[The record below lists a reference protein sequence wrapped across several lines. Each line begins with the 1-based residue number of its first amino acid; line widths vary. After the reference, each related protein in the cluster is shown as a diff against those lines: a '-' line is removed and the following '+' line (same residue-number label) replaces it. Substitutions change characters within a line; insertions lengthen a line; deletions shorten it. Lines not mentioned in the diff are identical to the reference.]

1 MLMGRKSFKSK
12 TKGPQTNLYPFFFK
26 KYCKSFQLLTR
37 KKKGFNESVHDF
49 SVDYNTIDTSNIVDI
64 NKYFMKNYVMLGFIK
79 QTYIVLVLVLLD
91 VGGSRAT
98 KSSISMNN
106 QRCMVTPALAD
117 LNPGECIT
125 IHLTLV

>member
-1 MLMGRKSFKSK
+1 M
-12 TKGPQTNLYPFFFK
+12 
-26 KYCKSFQLLTR
+26 
-37 KKKGFNESVHDF
+37 HDF